1 VAVRALTY
9 IRMLGREG
17 IPEAARCAVL
27 NANYMRVKLADL
39 YPIAYPTTCM
49 HEFVMSLQQLREE
62 TGVSA
67 LDAAKALLDRGIHP
81 PTMYFPMIVHEAL
94 MIEPTETETKETL
107 DAAVAALRDIYAA
120 AHADPAAL
128 HGCPHNAVIGRPDEV
143 EAARH
148 PHLRWTGDPA

>member
-1 VAVRALTY
+1 
-9 IRMLGREG
+9 
-17 IPEAARCAVL
+17 
-27 NANYMRVKLADL
+27 
-39 YPIAYPTTCM
+39 
-49 HEFVMSLQQLREE
+49 MSLQQLREE